1 MTLVTR
7 SRTTRAPRVR
17 LGLAGVVATAVAAS
31 LLTVTGPAEAVAP
44 SVVAT
49 TANPDLSISC
59 GLDVVLVLD
68 RSYSILTSN
77 NVANVKAAATSFVKA
92 FQDTNTRVGIV
103 KFSSEAQAAVP
114 LTFDT
119 AESGAPTGALGASI
133 ASYTAGGQT
142 NWEDALIKTNSEFA
156 AASSRR
162 APRLVVFVT
171 DGQPNTYNL
180 ANGLPSAQL
189 PNGDPLAVDPAVA
202 QANTLKATYGAHVL
216 AVGIGALIDQPATD
230 RLTQISGTDV
240 TSSGT
245 PAFDAQTTDVIVQPD
260 FTALGGNLRAVADQ
274 VCKGSLTV
282 TQSATSAA
290 SPVVHR
296 NGGAGWNVTTTTD
309 TPGDWLLPAVAGPSA
324 TSASVASSVD
334 GTSVF
339 QWDPPQPMT
348 RSATVTVTLKAHYA
362 FQGVAC
368 TRDDVP
374 IPGVPQS
381 RVFTVPGGVPSGAS
395 VACTVMS
402 RWTGPLASL
411 ISLAPGSRTVLYG
424 TTGIRLTG
432 VLRSPVRRLPS
443 SVVAL
448 WTRAAGSAAWSRVAL
463 ARTSSTGVYAFTVA
477 PRTNHSYRVAYA
489 GSATH
494 YAVTSITSWIGVSP
508 RVSATVRKTGAGLRY
523 RTMSGAF
530 APGFPHGRVS
540 LQRLVRGRWIS
551 VATTTL
557 SSRSTYRFTWRRG
570 NFAFYYRVVKAP
582 TVAYAAASSRRI
594 LV

>member
-1 MTLVTR
+1 MTLVTS

-133 ASYTAGGQT
+133 ASYAAGGQT
-142 NWEDALIKTNSEFA
+142 NWEDALIKTNTEFA

-189 PNGDPLAVDPAVA
+189 PNGDPLAVDPAVT
-202 QANTLKATYGAHVL
+202 QANTIKATYRAHVL

-230 RLTQISGTDV
+230 RLMQISGTDV
-240 TSSGT
+240 TTSGT

-309 TPGDWLLPAVAGPSA
+309 TPGDWLLPAVADPSA
-324 TSASVASSVD
+324 TTASVASNVD

-339 QWDPPQPMT
+339 QWDPPSPMT
-348 RSATVTVTLKAHYA
+348 RSARVTVTLKPHYV
-362 FQGVAC
+362 FQGVTC
-368 TRDDVP
+368 TRNDVP
-374 IPGVPQS
+374 IAGVPQS
-381 RVFTVPGGVPSGAS
+381 RIFTVPGGVPSGAS

-411 ISLAPGSRTVLYG
+411 LSLAPGSRTVLYG
-424 TTGIRLTG
+424 TTGVRLTG

-448 WTRAAGSAAWSRVAL
+448 WTRAGGSAAWSRVAL
-463 ARTSSTGVYAFTVA
+463 ARTSSTGGYSFTVA
-477 PRTNHSYRVAYA
+477 PRMNHSYRVTYA

-494 YAVTSITSWIGVSP
+494 YAVTSIANWIRVAP

-523 RTMSGAF
+523 RAMSGAF
-530 APGFPHGRVS
+530 APGFPHGRVA
-540 LQRLVRGRWIS
+540 LQRLVKGRWIS

-557 SSRSTYRFTWRRG
+557 SSRGTYRFTWRRG
-570 NFAFYYRVVKAP
+570 NYAFYYRVVKAA
-582 TVAYAAASSRRI
+582 TVAYAAASSHRI